1 MPGHSQNRHAQNES
15 IDELI
20 IETTLLRCNIFVHRN
35 NSRRTQ
41 LGLAVGDQSSARR

>member
-20 IETTLLRCNIFVHRN
+20 IETTLLHRNIFVHRKN
-35 NSRRTQ
+35 IRRTQ
-41 LGLAVGDQSSARR
+41 LGLAVGDQS